1 MKKQV
6 AVSLVLL
13 STVIVTGTFGYTMIE
28 GWDLFD
34 SFYMTIVTLTTI
46 GYEEVHRLS
55 RAGRMFNVFMI
66 LYGVGVVAY
75 TVNFLIRFILEG
87 QIREVLGRRS
97 MKKKLKKM
105 KDHYIVCGYG
115 RMGHIIC
122 KELESNGI
130 PFVVI
135 EKEPVEQDEDDETLI
150 INGDATVDDVL
161 LGAGIASAKGLIS
174 VLSSDA
180 HNLFVVLSARGL
192 NTKLQIVARAGDE
205 GAEQKLIRAG
215 ADRVMSPYH
224 IGGLRIAHTILKP
237 SVVDFIEFATKS
249 GNIEVQME
257 EVAVAEGS
265 RLADNTIETAGIGR
279 DLGIIIVA
287 IKKEGGMKFN
297 PTHKTEINAGDT
309 LIALGEAGKLKRL
322 EEAAGAS

>member
-1 MKKQV
+1 MRKRV
-6 AVSLVLL
+6 VVSLVLL
-13 STVIVTGTFGYTMIE
+13 STVIITGTLGYTLIE

-55 RAGRMFNVFMI
+55 RAGRVFNVFMI
-66 LYGVGVVAY
+66 VYGVGVVAY

-87 QIREVLGRRS
+87 EIQDVLGRRS
-97 MKKKLKKM
+97 MKKKLKKT

-122 KELESNGI
+122 KELASNNI

-135 EKEPVEQDEDDETLI
+135 EKEPVELDEDDETLI
-150 INGDATVDDVL
+150 IRGDATIDDVL
-161 LGAGIASAKGLIS
+161 LSAGIATAKGLIS

-192 NTKLQIVARAGDE
+192 NAKLQIVARACDE
-205 GAEQKLIRAG
+205 GAEQKLVRAG

-257 EVAVAEGS
+257 EVVVAEGS
-265 RLADNTIETAGIGR
+265 KLAKNTIEKAGIGR

-287 IKKEGGMKFN
+287 IKKGGEMRFN

-309 LIALGEAGKLKRL
+309 LIALGEVGKLKRL
-322 EEAAGAS
+322 EEAASGA

>member
-1 MKKQV
+1 MKRQV
-6 AVSLVLL
+6 WVSLILL
-13 STVIVTGTFGYTMIE
+13 STVIVMGTIGYTLIE

-55 RAGRMFNVFMI
+55 RAGRIFNVFMI

-75 TVNFLIRFILEG
+75 TVNFIIRLILEG

-97 MKKKLKKM
+97 MKKKLKNI

-122 KELESNGI
+122 KELASNNI
-130 PFVVI
+130 PFVVV
-135 EKEPVEQDEDDETLI
+135 EKETIEQDEDDETLI
-150 INGDATVDDVL
+150 ITGDATVDDIL
-161 LGAGIASAKGLIS
+161 LSAGIASAKGLIS

-192 NTKLQIVARAGDE
+192 NEKLQIVARAGDE

-224 IGGLRIAHTILKP
+224 IGGLRMAHTILKP

-265 RLADNTIETAGIGR
+265 RLAENTIEKAGIGR

-287 IKKEGGMKFN
+287 IKKGGAMKFN
-297 PTHKTEINAGDT
+297 PTHKTEIKAGDI
-309 LIALGEAGKLKRL
+309 LIALGEVGKLKRL
-322 EEAAGAS
+322 EEAAGTA

>member
-1 MKKQV
+1 MRKRV
-6 AVSLVLL
+6 VVSLLLL
-13 STVIVTGTFGYTMIE
+13 STVIVTGTLGYTLIE

-55 RAGRMFNVFMI
+55 RAGRVFNVFMI
-66 LYGVGVVAY
+66 VYGVGVVAY
-75 TVNFLIRFILEG
+75 TVNFIIRFILEG
-87 QIREVLGRRS
+87 EIQDVLGRRS
-97 MKKKLKKM
+97 MKKKLKKT

-122 KELESNGI
+122 KELESNNI

-135 EKEPVEQDEDDETLI
+135 EKEPVELDEDDETLI
-150 INGDATVDDVL
+150 IAGDATIDDVL
-161 LGAGIASAKGLIS
+161 LSAGIASAKGLIS

-192 NTKLQIVARAGDE
+192 NAKLQIVARAGDE

-265 RLADNTIETAGIGR
+265 RLAENTIEKAGIGR

-287 IKKEGGMKFN
+287 IKKGGDMKFN

-309 LIALGEAGKLKRL
+309 LIALGETSKLKRL
-322 EEAAGAS
+322 EEAACRA

>member
-1 MKKQV
+1 MKKRV
-6 AVSLVLL
+6 VFSVILL
-13 STVIVTGTFGYTMIE
+13 STVIITGTLGYTLIE

-55 RAGRMFNVFMI
+55 RAGRVFNIFMI

-75 TVNFLIRFILEG
+75 TVNFLIRSILEG
-87 QIREVLGRRS
+87 EIQEVLGRRS
-97 MKKKLKKM
+97 MKNKLKKT

-122 KELESNGI
+122 KELASNNI

-135 EKEPVEQDEDDETLI
+135 EKEPVELDEDDETLI
-150 INGDATVDDVL
+150 IRGDATVDDVL
-161 LGAGIASAKGLIS
+161 LSAGIATAKGLIS

-192 NTKLQIVARAGDE
+192 NAGLQIVARAGDE
-205 GAEQKLIRAG
+205 GAEQKLVRAG

-224 IGGLRIAHTILKP
+224 IGGLRIKR
-237 SVVDFIEFATKS
+237 
-249 GNIEVQME
+249 G
-257 EVAVAEGS
+257 
-265 RLADNTIETAGIGR
+265 GR
-279 DLGIIIVA
+279 
-287 IKKEGGMKFN
+287 
-297 PTHKTEINAGDT
+297 
-309 LIALGEAGKLKRL
+309 
-322 EEAAGAS
+322 